1 MNKINKILIGIFA
14 FAMLF
19 TVININTVLATPE
32 TPIPVNSTELYQ
44 YQVQANYS
52 LTWRFQLQTRLTIQT
67 NISIQGYINC
77 SEAPKIGDKHFEI
90 EIEAQYDLQ
99 MNMTCTE
106 EQEELGLL
114 LGNRYTVRNRNRN
127 LLYQEGFCIRI
138 QTNAS
143 IQNQIHAQLK
153 IQANNRNREGT
164 WAFYN
169 ETAEQ
174 WEAVTTMEQNGY
186 LICETNHFST
196 WTILIPETDDAIWG
210 FVGIEAVFIGSVVV
224 AVVLVIYLKKRK

>member
-1 MNKINKILIGIFA
+1 MKRINSILIGILTFTI
-14 FAMLF
+14 LF
-19 TVININTVLATPE
+19 TIINVNTVLATSG
-32 TPIPVNSTELYQ
+32 TPIPVSGTELYQ
-44 YQVQANYS
+44 YQVQANHS
-52 LTWRFQLQTRLTIQT
+52 LTWQFQLKTRLTVHT
-67 NISIQGYINC
+67 NISIQGFINC

-90 EIEAQYDLQ
+90 EIDAEDDLQ

-106 EQEELGLL
+106 EQKELGLL

-138 QTNAS
+138 QNNAS

-169 ETAEQ
+169 GTAGQ
-174 WEAVTTMEQNGY
+174 WEAVPTMEQDGY

-196 WTILIPETDDAIWG
+196 WTILLPETDDTIWG
-210 FVGIEAVFIGSVVV
+210 FIGFEAVFIGSVVV
-224 AVVLVIYLKKRK
+224 AVGLVIYLKKRK